1 MKNTVKITTVVL
13 VILFAF
19 FGITIVNHFA
29 RNVMEG
35 AENMDENEENQET
48 DQEKIMRLE
57 IEIGERQDE
66 INEIRK
72 RIISEEIPEEDTK
85 EEEMPEEDTKEEEM
99 PEEEGA

>member
-1 MKNTVKITTVVL
+1 
-13 VILFAF
+13 
-19 FGITIVNHFA
+19 
-29 RNVMEG
+29 
-35 AENMDENEENQET
+35 
-48 DQEKIMRLE
+48 MRLE

-99 PEEEGA
+99 PEEEGV